1 MIVKNGL
8 SQGYPFVEAIAS
20 ALPICDEFLI
30 SDGYSTDGTYE
41 VLQKLPALNKKIV
54 LSRDEWPKTGLFAI
68 AQVSNVLRWKCRGK
82 HLFYMQAA
90 EVVHE
95 ENLNVI
101 KSLPEMYPDTET
113 FCFPYVTVIGDYKIA
128 DEARLRFCQNLPWLE
143 ATGDAWA
150 LSVTKKFVRAE
161 AKRNLK
167 SPKRFLNLI
176 GRGVEWR
183 FASSMNNERSR
194 MIYLPKEIIRYPAL
208 FKSNYIE
215 RCKGH
220 RDYFSLPE
228 FHSFIDEVEGMSEQD
243 FVACAVD
250 MNLHRYPKY
259 GAKYKGGFAKLQ
271 LADHPKIMHE
281 LLTSTQKT
289 YTIRD
294 SIIQKI
300 ANS

>member
-8 SQGYPFVEAIAS
+8 KQGYPFVEAIAS

-41 VLQKLPALNKKIV
+41 VLKKLPELNKKII
-54 LSRDEWPKTGLFAI
+54 LSQDEWPNTGLMALST
-68 AQVSNVLRWKCRGK
+68 VSNILRWKCKGK

-90 EVVHE
+90 EVIHE
-95 ENLNVI
+95 DNLNVI
-101 KSLPEMYPDTET
+101 ASLPEIYPDTET
-113 FCFPYVTVIGDYKIA
+113 FCFPYVTVIGNYKIA

-161 AKRNLK
+161 ARRNLK
-167 SPKRFLNLI
+167 SPKSFLNLV

-183 FASSMNNERSR
+183 FASCMNNTRSR

-208 FKSNYIE
+208 FKTNYIE
-215 RCKGH
+215 RCKEH
-220 RDYFSLPE
+220 KEYFKLPE
-228 FHSFIDEVEGMSEQD
+228 FHKFVDELEQMGEDD
-243 FVACAVD
+243 FVERTVA
-250 MNLHRYPKY
+250 MHHQHYFKY
-259 GAKYKGGFAKLQ
+259 SAHYKGDFATLKLE
-271 LADHPKIMHE
+271 DHPKIMHE
-281 LLTSTQKT
+281 LLVSKQES
-289 YTIRD
+289 YTVRD
-294 SIIQKI
+294 SILEKI